1 MFSYE
6 FCEIPKNTFFYRTP
20 LVAASEKLN
29 FFLKKMYSMKSLQT
43 PKNYEKPNIIKE
55 KILPYGNILIYNDNY
70 KTDKSNETI
79 NDLIK

>member
-1 MFSYE
+1 
-6 FCEIPKNTFFYRTP
+6 
-20 LVAASEKLN
+20 
-29 FFLKKMYSMKSLQT
+29 MKSLQT